1 MFNRHCTDFRYWG
14 KNLSTLFVQICVL
27 TKIKIWTH
35 LRKSR
40 RTEII
45 EGFLLST
52 IKMYVAHRGKLWQYS
67 DQVEPPVGG
76 RTLARQPDVVQL
88 EHGLL
93 PLRKAD
99 DPERVVQVVEH
110 LTRLAVKVFLL
121 FVRLTALV
129 IGGSL

>member
-1 MFNRHCTDFRYWG
+1 
-14 KNLSTLFVQICVL
+14 
-27 TKIKIWTH
+27 
-35 LRKSR
+35 
-40 RTEII
+40 
-45 EGFLLST
+45 
-52 IKMYVAHRGKLWQYS
+52 MYVAHRGKLWQYS

-99 DPERVVQVVEH
+99 DPERVVQVVEY
-110 LTRLAVKVFLL
+110 LTRLPVKVFLL